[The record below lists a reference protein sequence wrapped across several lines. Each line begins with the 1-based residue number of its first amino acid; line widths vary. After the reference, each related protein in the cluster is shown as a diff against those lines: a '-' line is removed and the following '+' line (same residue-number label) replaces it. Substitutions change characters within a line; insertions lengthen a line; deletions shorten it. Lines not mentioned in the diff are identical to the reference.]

1 MKYVPFLIIF
11 FFVPFS
17 CKKNTDHQ
25 NVSILT
31 GDITVLESVG
41 DTLLPSD
48 TCYSTRLVS
57 FQCTK
62 NFINPQWI
70 IGEYTYSQGV
80 RSVNLIFPEPDH
92 INITFTG
99 HLSQTKDTVIK
110 KQVTIVNA
118 SEHISPLVGQYL
130 GYNTDL
136 KNDTFRIRIEYWF
149 GSRYMWWLNGA
160 YSISNLPRNYKD
172 TTQNFNGYTRP
183 EIQGIIASTGYR
195 NMSFDKSG
203 NILASGIKGYA
214 SLKRGLRDTLVI
226 NYTVLDSLKYHQN
239 NLISYIKKTFVGI
252 RN

>member
-1 MKYVPFLIIF
+1 MRYVLFLIIII
-11 FFVPFS
+11 FVIFS
-17 CKKNTDHQ
+17 CKKNSAPQ
-25 NVSILT
+25 NVSILA
-31 GDITVLESVG
+31 GDVTVLESVG

-57 FQCTK
+57 FQCSK
-62 NFINPQWI
+62 NFINPQWT

-80 RSVNLIFPEPDH
+80 RSVNLIFPEPNH
-92 INITFTG
+92 INITLTG

-118 SEHISPLVGQYL
+118 TDYISPLVGQYL

-136 KNDTFRIRIEYWF
+136 KNDTFRITIEYWF
-149 GSRYMWWLNGA
+149 GNRYTWWSNGA
-160 YSISNLPRNYKD
+160 YSISNLPRYYKD
-172 TTQNFNGYTRP
+172 TTQNFNGFTRP
-183 EIQGIIASTGYR
+183 EIQGIISSTGYR

-214 SLKRGLRDTLVI
+214 SLKRGVKDTLVV
-226 NYTVLDSLKYHQN
+226 NYTLLDSVKYHQN